1 MELAFD
7 FSREDCPLLKDL
19 GEIVEVLEGHALEM
33 MGMVRGLSSPG
44 NWQLYLVKD
53 QSRACGRLIIL

>member
-33 MGMVRGLSSPG
+33 MGMVTGSAR
-44 NWQLYLVKD
+44 LVY
-53 QSRACGRLIIL
+53 RRVLW

>member
-33 MGMVRGLSSPG
+33 MGMVGMGRFIEFCQSVVREFSVQMSS
-44 NWQLYLVKD
+44 
-53 QSRACGRLIIL
+53 

>member
-1 MELAFD
+1 MEVRRPGSTWQKMELAFD

-33 MGMVRGLSSPG
+33 MGMVTGSAR
-44 NWQLYLVKD
+44 LVY
-53 QSRACGRLIIL
+53 RRVLW